1 MTPTSGRV
9 LNPVEGLVISLKP
22 LSLRG
27 DGGIEAEAG
36 DRVEEDLEVGKAT
49 LDQRGLPDAEEVEP

>member
-1 MTPTSGRV
+1 M